1 MKHTKLMAVVILLT
15 LAAGVA
21 SAQSSSATSLG
32 DAARAA
38 RKNKTDASPATRHY
52 DNDNLPVNDTLSIV
66 GPEPVAA
73 KDPAVLAK
81 DNGATSATNTNKDK
95 DKDKKPADPT
105 VAAAD
110 RQKSADEMKKKL
122 AEQQQKID
130 ALNHEISL
138 DQREDRLRAAAFYSD
153 AGTQLRNS
161 AEWQKEQTQSKND
174 ADSKQ
179 KALDAARQ
187 QYEEMQE
194 QARKAG
200 VKQTDPDASS
210 DRDQNRDQNKDQNKD
225 KQ

>member
-1 MKHTKLMAVVILLT
+1 MKHTKLMAVVTLLT

-21 SAQSSSATSLG
+21 SAQSSSAPSLG

-52 DNDNLPVNDTLSIV
+52 DNDNLPANETLSIV
-66 GPEPVAA
+66 GPEPVPA
-73 KDPAVLAK
+73 KDAAVSAK
-81 DNGATSATNTNKDK
+81 DKGAATATDIDK

-105 VAAAD
+105 VAATE
-110 RQKSADEMKKKL
+110 RQKAADEMKKKM
-122 AEQQQKID
+122 AQQQEKID

-138 DQREDRLRAAAFYSD
+138 DQREERLRAAAFYSD

-161 AEWQKEQTQSKND
+161 AQWQKEQAESKND
-174 ADSKQ
+174 ADAKQ
-179 KALDAARQ
+179 KALDTAKQ
-187 QYEEMQE
+187 QYDEMQE

-200 VKQTDPDASS
+200 IKQKDPDASS
-210 DRDQNRDQNKDQNKD
+210 DRDQNKD

>member
-1 MKHTKLMAVVILLT
+1 MKNTKLMAVVTLLT

-21 SAQSSSATSLG
+21 SAQSSSTPSLG

-38 RKNKTDASPATRHY
+38 RKNKADASPATRHY
-52 DNDNLPVNDTLSIV
+52 DNDNLPTNDALSVV
-66 GPEPVAA
+66 GPEPVA
-73 KDPAVLAK
+73 P
-81 DNGATSATNTNKDK
+81 TNTAASAQGKDAASSVNDKDKNKDK
-95 DKDKKPADPT
+95 NNDKKPADPT
-105 VAAAD
+105 VAAAE

-138 DQREDRLRAAAFYSD
+138 DQREDRLRAAAFYRD

-174 ADSKQ
+174 ADAKQ
-179 KALDAARQ
+179 KALEAAKQ
-187 QYEEMQE
+187 QYDEMQE

-200 VKQTDPDASS
+200 IKQKDPDASS
-210 DRDQNRDQNKDQNKD
+210 DRDQNKD

>member
-1 MKHTKLMAVVILLT
+1 MKHTKLMAVVTLLT

-21 SAQSSSATSLG
+21 SAQSSSTPSLG

-38 RKNKTDASPATRHY
+38 SKNKADASPATRHY
-52 DNDNLPVNDTLSIV
+52 DNDNLPTNDALSVV

-73 KDPAVLAK
+73 
-81 DNGATSATNTNKDK
+81 TSAQSKDAASVKDK
-95 DKDKKPADPT
+95 DNDKDKNNDKKPADPT
-105 VAAAD
+105 VAAAE

-174 ADSKQ
+174 ADAKQ
-179 KALDAARQ
+179 KALDAAKQ
-187 QYEEMQE
+187 QYDEMQE

-200 VKQTDPDASS
+200 IKQKDPDASS
-210 DRDQNRDQNKDQNKD
+210 DRDQNKD

>member
-1 MKHTKLMAVVILLT
+1 
-15 LAAGVA
+15 
-21 SAQSSSATSLG
+21 LG

-38 RKNKTDASPATRHY
+38 RKNKADASPATRHY
-52 DNDNLPVNDTLSIV
+52 DNDNLPTNPALSVV

-73 KDPAVLAK
+73 
-81 DNGATSATNTNKDK
+81 TNTAASAQSKDAASSVNDKDKNKDK
-95 DKDKKPADPT
+95 NNDKKPADPT
-105 VAAAD
+105 VAAAE

-174 ADSKQ
+174 ADAKQ

-200 VKQTDPDASS
+200 IKQKDPDASS
-210 DRDQNRDQNKDQNKD
+210 DRDQNKD

>member
-1 MKHTKLMAVVILLT
+1 MKHTKLMAVVTLLT

-21 SAQSSSATSLG
+21 SAQSSSTTSLG

-66 GPEPVAA
+66 GPEPVAP

-81 DNGATSATNTNKDK
+81 DKGAASATDKDK

-105 VAAAD
+105 VAAAE
-110 RQKSADEMKKKL
+110 RQKSADDMKKKL

-174 ADSKQ
+174 ADAKQ
-179 KALDAARQ
+179 KALDAAKQ
-187 QYEEMQE
+187 QYDEMQE

-200 VKQTDPDASS
+200 IKQKDPDASS
-210 DRDQNRDQNKDQNKD
+210 DRDQNRDQNNKD

>member
-21 SAQSSSATSLG
+21 SAQSSSAQSSAPSLG

-81 DNGATSATNTNKDK
+81 DKGAASATDK

-105 VAAAD
+105 VAAAE

-161 AEWQKEQTQSKND
+161 AQWQKEQADSKND
-174 ADSKQ
+174 ADAKQ

-200 VKQTDPDASS
+200 IKQKDPDASS
-210 DRDQNRDQNKDQNKD
+210 DRDQNRDQNKD

>member
-1 MKHTKLMAVVILLT
+1 MKHTKLMAVVTLLT

-21 SAQSSSATSLG
+21 SAQSSSAPSLG

-38 RKNKTDASPATRHY
+38 RKNKADASPATRHY
-52 DNDNLPVNDTLSIV
+52 DNDNLPVNDTLSVV
-66 GPEPVAA
+66 GPEPVPVA
-73 KDPAVLAK
+73 
-81 DNGATSATNTNKDK
+81 ATSAQSKDAASVKDK
-95 DKDKKPADPT
+95 DNDKDKNKDKKPADPT
-105 VAAAD
+105 VAAAE

-174 ADSKQ
+174 ADAKQ

-187 QYEEMQE
+187 QYDEMQE

-200 VKQTDPDASS
+200 IKQKDPDASS
-210 DRDQNRDQNKDQNKD
+210 DRDQNKD

>member
-1 MKHTKLMAVVILLT
+1 MKHTKLMAVVTLLT

-66 GPEPVAA
+66 GPEPVAP

-81 DNGATSATNTNKDK
+81 DKGAASATDKDK

-105 VAAAD
+105 VAAAE
-110 RQKSADEMKKKL
+110 RQKSADDMKKKL

-174 ADSKQ
+174 ADAKQ
-179 KALDAARQ
+179 KALDAAKQ
-187 QYEEMQE
+187 QYDEMQE

-200 VKQTDPDASS
+200 IKQKDPDASS
-210 DRDQNRDQNKDQNKD
+210 DRDQNRDQNNKD

>member
-1 MKHTKLMAVVILLT
+1 MKHTKLMAMVTLLT

-21 SAQSSSATSLG
+21 SAQSSSAPSLG

-38 RKNKTDASPATRHY
+38 RKNKADASPATRHY
-52 DNDNLPVNDTLSIV
+52 DNDNLPTNDALSVV

-73 KDPAVLAK
+73 
-81 DNGATSATNTNKDK
+81 TNTAASAQSKDAASSVNDKDK
-95 DKDKKPADPT
+95 DKNNDKKPADPT
-105 VAAAD
+105 VAAAE

-174 ADSKQ
+174 ADAKQ
-179 KALDAARQ
+179 KALDTAKQ
-187 QYEEMQE
+187 QYDEMQE

-200 VKQTDPDASS
+200 IKQKDPDASS
-210 DRDQNRDQNKDQNKD
+210 DRDQNKD

>member
-73 KDPAVLAK
+73 KDPAVLARDK
-81 DNGATSATNTNKDK
+81 GAASATDKDK

-105 VAAAD
+105 VAAAE

-174 ADSKQ
+174 ADAKQ

-200 VKQTDPDASS
+200 IKQKDPDASS
-210 DRDQNRDQNKDQNKD
+210 DRDQNRDQNKD

>member
-1 MKHTKLMAVVILLT
+1 MKHTKLMAVVTLLT

-21 SAQSSSATSLG
+21 SAQSSSTPSLG

-38 RKNKTDASPATRHY
+38 RKNKADASPATRHY
-52 DNDNLPVNDTLSIV
+52 DNDNLPVNDTLSVV

-81 DNGATSATNTNKDK
+81 DKGAASATDKDK

-105 VAAAD
+105 VAAAE

-174 ADSKQ
+174 ADAKQ
-179 KALDAARQ
+179 KALDAAKQ
-187 QYEEMQE
+187 QYDEMQE

-200 VKQTDPDASS
+200 IKQKDPDASS
-210 DRDQNRDQNKDQNKD
+210 DRDQNKD

>member
-1 MKHTKLMAVVILLT
+1 MKHTKLMAMVTLLT
-15 LAAGVA
+15 LAVGVA
-21 SAQSSSATSLG
+21 SAQSSSAPSLG

-52 DNDNLPVNDTLSIV
+52 DNDNLPVNDTLSVV

-73 KDPAVLAK
+73 TNMAASAQGKDAAASVN
-81 DNGATSATNTNKDK
+81 DKDK
-95 DKDKKPADPT
+95 DKNNDKKPADPT
-105 VAAAD
+105 VAAAE

-174 ADSKQ
+174 ADAKQ

-200 VKQTDPDASS
+200 IKQKDPDASS
-210 DRDQNRDQNKDQNKD
+210 DRDQNKD

>member
-21 SAQSSSATSLG
+21 SAQSSSAPSLG

-52 DNDNLPVNDTLSIV
+52 DNDNLPVNDTLSVV

-81 DNGATSATNTNKDK
+81 DNGAASATDKDK

-105 VAAAD
+105 VAAAE

-174 ADSKQ
+174 ADAKQ
-179 KALDAARQ
+179 KALDAAKQ

-200 VKQTDPDASS
+200 IKQKDPDASS
-210 DRDQNRDQNKDQNKD
+210 DRDQNKD

>member
-1 MKHTKLMAVVILLT
+1 MKHTKLMAVVTLLT

-66 GPEPVAA
+66 GPEPVAP

-81 DNGATSATNTNKDK
+81 DKGAASATDK

-105 VAAAD
+105 VAAAE

-174 ADSKQ
+174 ADAKQ
-179 KALDAARQ
+179 KALDAAKQ
-187 QYEEMQE
+187 QYDEMQE

-200 VKQTDPDASS
+200 IKQNDPDASS
-210 DRDQNRDQNKDQNKD
+210 DRDQNRDQNKD